1 MLISLQTGLRCYIL
15 LRRPAVT
22 AEIAD
27 SAETAVPADR
37 LHRALRCYTL
47 HRRCPETAETAEI
60 AEIADSAGTAD
71 CRRLADSAETAAD
84 PERRTVKLSCTER
97 SRCRCQTVRRFLP
110 FLLLL
115 L

>member
-60 AEIADSAGTAD
+60 ADSAGTAD
-71 CRRLADSAETAAD
+71 CRRLADSAETVAD
-84 PERRTVKLSCTER
+84 PERRSVQPSCTER
-97 SRCRCQTVRRFLP
+97 SRCRFQTVRRSLP
-110 FLLLL
+110 LLLL
-115 L
+115 LL